1 LPGRAKGGR
10 VSKKPAI
17 EHEYNRKKDRFE
29 ITLKRFSLKKKWLRT
44 ELMDSLMSALDK
56 KSVRHKRGLH
66 AKDPIKNTRLEE
78 VGD

>member
-1 LPGRAKGGR
+1 

-17 EHEYNRKKDRFE
+17 EHEYNRKKDRFD

-44 ELMDSLMSALDK
+44 ELLDSLVAALDK
-56 KSVRHKRGLH
+56 KSVRHKRGRGV
-66 AKDPIKNTRLEE
+66 KDPIRETRIEE